1 MLSAPPCHADDPL
14 VLVQTIGSLGGGDGQ
29 LGGPHALCVAPSG
42 EIFVANTGNTRVEIF
57 SPGGDFLTHL
67 DGYGTPFQRFVAP
80 LGVAVGSDGT
90 IYVSDDGNLAVF
102 NADRSFQKLFQ
113 CQLGVL
119 ELDPTGQYIYG
130 TAGTYMR
137 KYRLS
142 DGQLIGT
149 WQFANWSA
157 GPLGFAVGA
166 SGTIYVCGDAYV
178 QKLSPDGAFLGH
190 WEPQGG
196 GAAVAVDANENVF
209 VTMGNNE
216 IGKYTKNGVQLS
228 RTPTND
234 IGLVDIAVNGSGD
247 NVLVLSGFNGH
258 LLRYGSPSVA
268 VSRRSWGQL
277 KRRYR

>member
-1 MLSAPPCHADDPL
+1 
-14 VLVQTIGSLGGGDGQ
+14 
-29 LGGPHALCVAPSG
+29 
-42 EIFVANTGNTRVEIF
+42 
-57 SPGGDFLTHL
+57 
-67 DGYGTPFQRFVAP
+67 
-80 LGVAVGSDGT
+80 
-90 IYVSDDGNLAVF
+90 
-102 NADRSFQKLFQ
+102 
-113 CQLGVL
+113 
-119 ELDPTGQYIYG
+119 
-130 TAGTYMR
+130 MR

-142 DGQLIGT
+142 DGQLMGT
-149 WQFANWSA
+149 WQFANLSA
-157 GPLGFAVGA
+157 GPLGFAIGA

-216 IGKYTKNGVQLS
+216 IGKYTKDGVQLS

-234 IGLVDIAVNGSGD
+234 IGLVDITVDGGGD
-247 NVLVLSGFNGH
+247 NVFVLSRFNAH
-258 LLRYGSPSVA
+258 LLHYASPSVA